1 MALTLSSSNRNQ
13 LYSHCDDEDD
23 EGVMAVPVCYRP
35 FPQHRQA
42 SMDVEGGRGYSTTF
56 GAEEDMHM
64 RTLRLSQQ
72 LCLDDGDS
80 SSHDKAAA
88 MATMTATGAGTLTHT
103 DSKGKSLQSPFSLR
117 TSETIPSS
125 SPSSEPLGRSV
136 VLPGWGGKLI
146 CGMDEPT
153 AVATALV
160 AMSALMYSLEAVN
173 VKLMGKDVGYWTI
186 SVWRGGV
193 GAVCCLTSYFAT
205 PREEGTNPLGQ
216 AANRPMLALR
226 GVTGA
231 AAVISSFAA
240 LTSMDMG
247 DATCIFSTAPLW
259 TALIAVSVRK
269 GTWSHFD
276 TLAAIC
282 CTVGVL
288 LVLKPSPLSSTPSLP
303 PSPLP
308 TGASTPILRNTPF
321 GILMALVSAVTTA
334 AFTVLTRYVQHENT
348 SVVSGYV
355 MVACILLAFPGM
367 IYEQLTRENLI
378 LSHGWASTLIQLF
391 LTGVFSY
398 AALMSKTYAM
408 QITRKIGVI
417 VMRYLSI
424 FFAFGFEAFL
434 LHQEVDG
441 LALLGAAVI
450 VAGCVLSVLTQG
462 AKGGAVDS
470 TVVDDTLSLSG
481 SLAKAQAAA
490 ATTATAAATA
500 GAAAGRGS
508 RGRKNIVTAQA

>member
-1 MALTLSSSNRNQ
+1 
-13 LYSHCDDEDD
+13 
-23 EGVMAVPVCYRP
+23 
-35 FPQHRQA
+35 
-42 SMDVEGGRGYSTTF
+42 MDVEGGRGYSTTF

-136 VLPGWGGKLI
+136 VVPGWGGKLI

-240 LTSMDMG
+240 LT
-247 DATCIFSTAPLW
+247 
-259 TALIAVSVRK
+259 

-367 IYEQLTRENLI
+367 IYEQLTRENLT
-378 LSHGWASTLIQLF
+378 LSHGWVSTLIQLF

-434 LHQEVDG
+434 LHHEVDG

-490 ATTATAAATA
+490 ATAATAAATAAA